1 MEINQNVGL
10 FLCNNAPK
18 PLLSSL
24 FMKGTFLISVN
35 NINYLINM
43 HILCI
48 ELKYL
53 AGRVKNSVQI
63 HDIIV
68 LKE

>member
-10 FLCNNAPK
+10 FLCTNAPK

-35 NINYLINM
+35 NIYYLINM

-48 ELKYL
+48 ELK
-53 AGRVKNSVQI
+53 
-63 HDIIV
+63 
-68 LKE
+68 